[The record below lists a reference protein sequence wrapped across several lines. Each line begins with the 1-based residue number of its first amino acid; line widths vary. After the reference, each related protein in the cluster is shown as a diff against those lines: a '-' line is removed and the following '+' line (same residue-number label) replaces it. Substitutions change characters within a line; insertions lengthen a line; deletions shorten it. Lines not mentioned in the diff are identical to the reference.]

1 MQFNFNLQI
10 IPCIP
15 LMELMSVQI
24 NIFAPL
30 VSPLS
35 FLFAT
40 LKSNIPTLPP
50 YPSPSRLFLCYVWIL
65 LIDAHAS
72 LAAL

>member
-50 YPSPSRLFLCYVWIL
+50 LHPP
-65 LIDAHAS
+65 
-72 LAAL
+72 LAFFFVMSGFY